1 MRSSMMSR
9 HLRAGLFTAGTLLV
23 TSGATTAQSDVP
35 RLQLVEDLRLDANV
49 EDFSAFSRVIVGPK
63 GQMAVPLAQ
72 DMEIRLYDA
81 AGRRVA
87 TAGRRGSGPGEFQHF
102 GAVVW
107 IGDTLFVDDQRERR
121 VTYIGPAGEVLRTR
135 ALPQPRVP
143 RTDGRAISDSSFL
156 FFIAQ
161 AGSADGAVFG
171 IAALSSGRLAG
182 PTGAYQRVLLS
193 LSTDG
198 AARVIATP
206 PPYNDAR
213 WMITIGG
220 LENRVP
226 FALEPQIVFSADG
239 SRFAFMTTDQSVR
252 DGTYAVTV
260 FDARGD
266 TVFARRYPFRGVPIP
281 RSAVDSAIEAMAPK
295 SGAPREEGS
304 DPSRFQAVARQ
315 RIPATYAPVER
326 IVLGLDHTTWLT
338 LRATPQGREALVLN
352 AVGTVVASV
361 LLPPQSRVQ
370 QATSSHLWV
379 TEADADGL
387 TSVVRYRI
395 VRPDRGRG
403 EFRE

>member
-1 MRSSMMSR
+1 MISR
-9 HLRAGLFTAGTLLV
+9 HLRAGLFTAWTLLF
-23 TSGATTAQSDVP
+23 TSAKATAQPDVS
-35 RLQLVEDLRLDANV
+35 RLQLVQDLRLDAKV

-107 IGDTLFVDDQRERR
+107 IGDTLFVDDQRQRR
-121 VTYIGPAGEVLRTR
+121 VTYVGPAGEVLRTR
-135 ALPQPRVP
+135 ALPQPRIP
-143 RTDGRAISDSSFL
+143 RTDERAISDTSFI
-156 FFIAQ
+156 FFVAQ
-161 AGSADGAVFG
+161 AGSADGAVLG
-171 IAALSSGRLAG
+171 IALSSGRRAG
-182 PTGAYQRVLLS
+182 PSGPYRNVILS

-198 AARVIATP
+198 VARVLATP

-213 WMITIGG
+213 WMITIAG

-239 SRFAFMTTDQSVR
+239 SRFAFLTTDQSVR
-252 DGTYAVTV
+252 DGTYDIAV

-266 TVFARRYPFRGVPIP
+266 TVFASRYPFRGVPIP

-295 SGAPREEGS
+295 SGAPREEGA

-326 IVLGLDHTTWLT
+326 ITLALDHTTWLT
-338 LRATPQGREALVLN
+338 LRATPQGREAVVLN

-361 LLPPQSRVQ
+361 PLPAQSRVQ
-370 QATSSHLWV
+370 QATSSHVWV
-379 TEADADGL
+379 TETDADGL

-395 VRPDRGRG
+395 VRPNRTRG
-403 EFRE
+403 ELRE